1 MENDK
6 LLRIYLNDHLAGSV
20 AGHELAKR
28 TRSNN
33 VGTPLGDY
41 LIEFIQE
48 LEEDQ
53 RVVESILDAFET
65 SPDRI
70 KQMAAWIAE
79 KAGRLKLNGQITGY
93 SDLSRLLEVEG
104 LCLGVEGKLSLWR
117 SLKRVQHAHPQL
129 AAVDL
134 DSPIQR
140 AEKQRARLE
149 GFRRKAA
156 EIAFANEV
164 SPA

>member
-1 MENDK
+1 MGSNK

-33 VGTPLGDY
+33 AGTPLSDY
-41 LIEFIQE
+41 LTDFLLE
-48 LEEDQ
+48 LEEEQ
-53 RVVESILDAFET
+53 SVVEGILDSFEA

-79 KAGRLKLNGQITGY
+79 KAGRFKLNGQITGY
-93 SDLSRLLEVEG
+93 SDLSRLLELEG

-117 SLKRVQHAHPQL
+117 SLKRVEEHHPEL
-129 AAVDL
+129 ATVDL
-134 DSPIQR
+134 DRLIEQ

-149 GFRRKAA
+149 GFRREAA
-156 EIAFANEV
+156 EVAFAPV
-164 SPA
+164 AGA